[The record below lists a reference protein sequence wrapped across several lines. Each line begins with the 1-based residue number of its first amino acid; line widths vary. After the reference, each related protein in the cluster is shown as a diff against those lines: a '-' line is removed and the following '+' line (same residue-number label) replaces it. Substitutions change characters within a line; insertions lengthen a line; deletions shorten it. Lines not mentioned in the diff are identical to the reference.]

1 MKNQKTVLLTLL
13 MLLVLAILSCNLAP
27 RESKVL
33 DLYPTPTSVITQ
45 TPVFVQITTTPLPT
59 LPTVTPLVVVVS
71 STPESKFLCVTADEN
86 VYLRP
91 SPSMVNHPIVPLPRG
106 TRIADS
112 GSRSGN
118 WAFVK
123 VDNYS
128 GWVNTLWTTPCP

>member
-1 MKNQKTVLLTLL
+1 MKNQKAVLLTLL

-27 RESKVL
+27 SESKVL
-33 DLYPTPTSVITQ
+33 DLYPTPTQAITQ
-45 TPVFVQITTTPLPT
+45 TAFIVQITTTPPPT
-59 LPTVTPLVVVVS
+59 PTPLVVVVS
-71 STPESKFLCVTADEN
+71 STPESGYLCVTADEN

-91 SPSMVNHPIVPLPRG
+91 SPSMENHPIVPLPRG

-123 VDNYS
+123 VDEYS
-128 GWVNTLWTTPCP
+128 GWVNTLWTTPCK

>member
-13 MLLVLAILSCNLAP
+13 MLLVLAIMACNLAP
-27 RESKVL
+27 SESKVL
-33 DLYPTPTSVITQ
+33 DLYPTPTPAITQ
-45 TPVFVQITTTPLPT
+45 TAFIVQITTTPPPT
-59 LPTVTPLVVVVS
+59 PTPFVVVVS
-71 STPESKFLCVTADEN
+71 STPESGYLCVTADEN

-91 SPSMVNHPIVPLPRG
+91 SPSMENHPIVPLPRG

-123 VDNYS
+123 VDDYS
-128 GWVNTLWTTPCP
+128 GWVNTLWTTPCK

>member
-1 MKNQKTVLLTLL
+1 MKNRNAFLALA
-13 MLLVLAILSCNLAP
+13 LLVLAILSCNLAP
-27 RESKVL
+27 SESKVL

-45 TPVFVQITTTPLPT
+45 TPVFVLITTTPANTP
-59 LPTVTPLVVVVS
+59 TPLVVVVS
-71 STPESKFLCVTADEN
+71 PTPESKFLCVTADEN

-112 GSRSGN
+112 GSRSGS

-123 VDNYS
+123 VGDYS
-128 GWVNTLWTTPCP
+128 GWVNTLWTKPCK